1 MLLHRKKAMRIT
13 AFLAIV
19 LLIVIAVLSWW
30 WSDRPSLDRYHDLL
44 LPSAESG
51 DRLTLRYFGV
61 TTLVIDDGETTLV
74 IDGFFSRPPLRRVV
88 FGRIE
93 PDRER
98 IRQALKEAG
107 VTTVAAVIPLHTH
120 YDHALD
126 SAEVARLTGAQL
138 VGSAS
143 AAQLGRGAGLAES
156 RMSIVT
162 GRETF
167 SFGDFRV
174 TLVPTA
180 HLGGT
185 PAGGR
190 IERPLEPPAH
200 ALAWREGRSF
210 GLIIAHPAG
219 RMLIQGGG
227 FVPGSLDGEVVDVAL
242 IGTTGQARLGPEYQ
256 EDYWQNVVVATGAR
270 RVIPVHWD
278 DFTRPLNQ
286 GLQPFPRRIA
296 DFDQAMSELLERA
309 QHDGVEVRML
319 PAIQR
324 VNPFEGLDGR
334 S

>member
-1 MLLHRKKAMRIT
+1 
-13 AFLAIV
+13 
-19 LLIVIAVLSWW
+19 
-30 WSDRPSLDRYHDLL
+30 
-44 LPSAESG
+44 
-51 DRLTLRYFGV
+51 
-61 TTLVIDDGETTLV
+61 ETTLV
-74 IDGFFSRPPLRRVV
+74 IDGFFSRPPLRKVV

-98 IRQALKEAG
+98 IRQALEQAG
-107 VTTVAAVIPLHTH
+107 ITSVAAVIPLHTH

-156 RMSIVT
+156 GMSIVS

-174 TLVPTA
+174 TLVPTI
-180 HLGGT
+180 HLAGT
-185 PAGGR
+185 PAGGS
-190 IERPLEPPAH
+190 IESPVEPPAH
-200 ALAWREGRSF
+200 ALAWREGRNF

-227 FVPGSLDGEVVDVAL
+227 FVNGSLDGEVVDVAL

-278 DFTRPLNQ
+278 DFTRPLDQ
-286 GLQPFPRRIA
+286 GLAPFPRWIS
-296 DFDQAMSELLERA
+296 DFDQAMTDLLGRA
-309 QHDGVEVRML
+309 HRDGIEVRML
-319 PAIQR
+319 PAVQP
-324 VNPFEGLDGR
+324 VDPFFGLG
-334 S
+334 SGT